1 MYVEEWKLLS
11 QKYGQYF
18 YKSKEFDA
26 FVTIKTID
34 TSVRIKD
41 VFNEFE
47 KKRHFKRKLI
57 DNCWF

>member
-1 MYVEEWKLLS
+1 MGLGYNLLLL
-11 QKYGQYF
+11 YGQYF

-34 TSVRIKD
+34 TSARIKD

-47 KKRHFKRKLI
+47 KKTQFYVL
-57 DNCWF
+57 